1 MQFRRVTGPGRV
13 VGIFTAPAA
22 STPMVSHG
30 IIECFAGVG
39 LRGDRYALGT
49 GLYST
54 KPHEDRHVTIIEDE
68 TLDALRRDHHIDLPA
83 QLTRRN
89 LVVRG
94 IGLNRLVGG
103 YLGIGEDVI
112 VRVGRLNR
120 PCRYWEQLIG
130 LPVYEPTVHRS
141 GINCQV
147 LRGGTIR
154 VGDALA
160 EVEPVGPD
168 SARHP
173 GLN

>member
-1 MQFRRVTGPGRV
+1 MQFRRVTEPGRV
-13 VGIFTAPAA
+13 VGIFTAPVA
-22 STPMVSHG
+22 STPMVSHDD
-30 IIECFAGVG
+30 IECVAGAG

-54 KPHEDRHVTIIEDE
+54 TPHDDRHLTILEDE
-68 TLDALRRDHHIDLPA
+68 TLDALRRDHDIDLPA

-94 IGLNRLVGG
+94 IGLNRLVSG
-103 YLGIGEDVI
+103 YLGIGEHVI

-147 LRGGTIR
+147 LRGGMIGL
-154 VGDALA
+154 GDAL
-160 EVEPVGPD
+160 VELEPIGPAPVG
-168 SARHP
+168 
-173 GLN
+173 